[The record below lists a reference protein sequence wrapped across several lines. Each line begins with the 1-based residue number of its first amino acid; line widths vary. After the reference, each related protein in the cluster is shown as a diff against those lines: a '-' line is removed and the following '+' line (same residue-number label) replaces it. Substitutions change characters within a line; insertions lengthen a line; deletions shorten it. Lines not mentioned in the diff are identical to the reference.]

1 MSTSS
6 QPLYDLIKS
15 SISNP
20 AKTPS
25 QIDTLNSLLESCL
38 QIYHSLNEEEI
49 LLNKDRILQLQ
60 NLT

>member
-1 MSTSS
+1 MSASG
-6 QPLYDLIKS
+6 QPLYDLIKCN
-15 SISNP
+15 ISNP

-38 QIYHSLNEEEI
+38 HIYHSLNEDEI

-60 NLT
+60 SLT